1 MGLNW
6 GAALQEGLKSGL
18 GAATG
23 YLGATLVTE
32 IFKGLSGLFRKK
44 KKRPKPVEPG
54 FSMTTIIKGDEPSLT
69 SYEMTQRIFNALLNN
84 ASTSPNTQLRNLM
97 MLQGTQSY
105 MQAVPQIQQAAAQ
118 IALSK
123 AQPLIESQTRALQ
136 MFGNMQL
143 QKEQMKLEQQRLAQQ
158 NKMANLQ
165 MMIPLIM
172 GFMNN
177 NNKTA

>member
-1 MGLNW
+1 MNIGTLLSDAAKQGV
-6 GAALQEGLKSGL
+6 GAAVGFGAANLVTSIFSGL
-18 GAATG
+18 GN
-23 YLGATLVTE
+23 
-32 IFKGLSGLFRKK
+32 LFRRR

-84 ASTSPNTQLRNLM
+84 ASTSPNTQLRNAM

-123 AQPLIESQTRALQ
+123 SQPLIESQTRALQ
-136 MFGNMQL
+136 MFGNIQL

-158 NKMANLQ
+158 NKMANAQ
-165 MMIPLIM
+165 MMLPLIM

-177 NNKTA
+177 NNNNKTA

>member
-1 MGLNW
+1 MKFNFEQAVQQGI
-6 GAALQEGLKSGL
+6 

-32 IFKGLSGLFRKK
+32 IFRGIGNLFGRK
-44 KKRPKPVEPG
+44 KKRPKAVEPG
-54 FSMTTIIKGDEPSLT
+54 FSMTTVIKGDEPSLT
-69 SYEMTQRIFNALLNN
+69 SYELTQKIFNAMLNN
-84 ASTSPNTQLRNLM
+84 ASTSPNTQLRNAM

-136 MFGNMQL
+136 MFGNIHL
-143 QKEQMKLEQQRLAQQ
+143 QKEQMKLEQQRMAQQ
-158 NKMANLQ
+158 EKMANVQ
-165 MMIPLIM
+165 MMLPLIM

-177 NNKTA
+177 NNNKTA